1 MVEFNARFGDP
12 ETQVVLDRLATPLG
26 GLLPRGGDRR
36 PGRRRPGPV
45 AAGRRGD
52 GGDRRRGLPGQPDS
66 GDEIDGL
73 ADAAAQAGAYVL
85 HAGTTTRADG
95 TLVSSGGRVLNVVGA
110 GDGRGRGP
118 AARPTRRPPDP
129 DARRLVP
136 QRHRRSGVVTAAEPG
151 PDGPRGPDGPDAAG
165 AGPDSTDGSPGPLR
179 VSTLELFF
187 DLVFAFTLTQLTAV
201 LADGLNAVAV
211 VQVLLVFGLLWWM
224 YEGYAWLTN
233 TRPPVHATERLL
245 LLVGMAGFLVV
256 GLAIPHGFGGDGVML
271 GLGYLLVVLVH
282 AVPVLPGQRQHH
294 PDRAVQHRSA
304 LLITW
309 RACAGGPARYPLWV
323 AALVIQLGSPLIV
336 HPRNLFELRPDH
348 MAERHSALLIVALGE
363 SVAAI
368 GIGAAVL
375 GGTGGRLV
383 LSAVLGLALAA
394 ALWWII
400 FGGGDEERTA
410 RALTAAPPRPAHRAG
425 PERAVLRQ
433 RPGPARPGRHGGGR
447 AGGNCG
453 LGAPHGRAPAGGGGA
468 GRRGGALPGRR
479 RGRPAAARHGRTA
492 LRLAGAAAALVT
504 TAVGA
509 VAGLDAQLALVAVL
523 AAMLA
528 AERRRDSGTAG

>member
-1 MVEFNARFGDP
+1 
-12 ETQVVLDRLATPLG
+12 
-26 GLLPRGGDRR
+26 
-36 PGRRRPGPV
+36 
-45 AAGRRGD
+45 
-52 GGDRRRGLPGQPDS
+52 
-66 GDEIDGL
+66 
-73 ADAAAQAGAYVL
+73 
-85 HAGTTTRADG
+85 
-95 TLVSSGGRVLNVVGA
+95 
-110 GDGRGRGP
+110 
-118 AARPTRRPPDP
+118 
-129 DARRLVP
+129 
-136 QRHRRSGVVTAAEPG
+136 VTAAEPG

-187 DLVFAFTLTQLTAV
+187 DLVFAFTLTQLAAV

-211 VQVLLVFGLLWWM
+211 VQVLLIFGLLWWM

-233 TRPPVHATERLL
+233 TRPPVHATERLSL
-245 LLVGMAGFLVV
+245 LAGMAGFLIV
-256 GLAIPHGFGGDGVML
+256 GLAIPRGFGGDGVTL
-271 GLGYLLVVLVH
+271 GLGYLLVVVVH
-282 AVPVLPGQRQHH
+282 AFLYYRVNANIIRVAPFNIC
-294 PDRAVQHRSA
+294 SA
-304 LLITW
+304 LLIIV
-309 RACAGGPARYPLWV
+309 AGLAGGPARYPLWV

-400 FGGGDEERTA
+400 FGSDDEERTA
-410 RALTAAPPRPAHRAG
+410 RALSAAPRGQRTALALSALFYGNVPVLLGLVAMATGVQEAIAGSAHPTAGHPRAA
-425 PERAVLRQ
+425 AVLAV
-433 RPGPARPGRHGGGR
+433 GAALFL
-447 AGGNCG
+447 AGDAAIRRL
-453 LGAPHGRAPAGGGGA
+453 LGTGS
-468 GRRGGALPGRR
+468 
-479 RGRPAAARHGRTA
+479 TA

-509 VAGLDAQLALVAVL
+509 VAGLDAQLAVLVAVL